1 MNSGSR
7 QENASTQRNRASVPI
22 QSEEKTAPRF
32 KSWKTTMNKI
42 AQVILVGAAAL
53 IGSAA
58 SAQQELTGTITEVD
72 RINGVVAIRLTQS
85 GTTGSNAGGV
95 EEFKTPKGFSLDT
108 LHASD
113 RVTFSVSETGGVRTI
128 TKLQKQ

>member
-1 MNSGSR
+1 M
-7 QENASTQRNRASVPI
+7 
-22 QSEEKTAPRF
+22 K
-32 KSWKTTMNKI
+32 KI
-42 AQVILVGAAAL
+42 AKVILVGAATL

-72 RINGVVAIRLTQS
+72 RINGIVAIQLTQS
-85 GTTGSNAGGV
+85 GTTGANSGGA

-108 LHASD
+108 LHAGD
-113 RVTFSVSETGGVRTI
+113 RVTYSFSNTGGVRTI

>member
-1 MNSGSR
+1 
-7 QENASTQRNRASVPI
+7 
-22 QSEEKTAPRF
+22 
-32 KSWKTTMNKI
+32 
-42 AQVILVGAAAL
+42 
-53 IGSAA
+53 
-58 SAQQELTGTITEVD
+58 VD

-95 EEFKTPKGFSLDT
+95 EEFKTPKGLSLDT